1 VRLPNE
7 PKKCFVFNVRVQVQV
22 ELGPGWVLTDEAMI
36 NITFV
41 VLIELRLASPKQW
54 KIIQSV
60 VQRHKAIAA
69 SRKKSTDPQLLAA
82 TPSCFVPYTICDK
95 YGV

>member
-1 VRLPNE
+1 
-7 PKKCFVFNVRVQVQV
+7 VQV

-54 KIIQSV
+54 KIIQSRRTTAQSHCRV
-60 VQRHKAIAA
+60 AQE
-69 SRKKSTDPQLLAA
+69 STDPQLLAA

>member
-1 VRLPNE
+1 VH
-7 PKKCFVFNVRVQVQV
+7 V
-22 ELGPGWVLTDEAMI
+22 ELGPGWVLTKEAMI

-69 SRKKSTDPQLLAA
+69 SRKNPLIRNCSRQRLPVLCHTQSAINMVYDTWVWRGPTLISMKA
-82 TPSCFVPYTICDK
+82 
-95 YGV
+95 